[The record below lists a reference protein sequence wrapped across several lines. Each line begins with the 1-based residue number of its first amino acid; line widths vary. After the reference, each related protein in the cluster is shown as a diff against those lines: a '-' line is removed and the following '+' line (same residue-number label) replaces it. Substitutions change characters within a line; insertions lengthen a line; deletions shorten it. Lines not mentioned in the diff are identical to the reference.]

1 MFYISISEWLST
13 FMTLTMSNFGEKL
26 PEDEIF
32 YSDDSDSEISWVSK
46 VYFDFLPVPVLFLLV
61 VFFVF
66 SKFALIFGKDFL
78 KLFVKIIRNILFF
91 IFYQLDTG
99 TYPTGTQGCPGSGF
113 TL

>member
-1 MFYISISEWLST
+1 MFYIYISEWLST

-66 SKFALIFGKDFL
+66 SKFALIFGKDF
-78 KLFVKIIRNILFF
+78 
-91 IFYQLDTG
+91 
-99 TYPTGTQGCPGSGF
+99 
-113 TL
+113 